1 MPVSKSSPIRL
12 RYQWQLRSKS
22 LELGHRTLIMGI
34 LNVTP
39 DSFSGEGQ
47 FPSTFQSIDN
57 ALKMLDEGADIID
70 VGGESTRPGSRPMVT
85 AEEESGRVIPV
96 IEGLLRARPHAVVSL
111 DTYKSEVAR
120 QGISAGAE
128 IINDVSAF
136 RWDTLMRATVAQLRC
151 GAVMVHSRGKPNEWR
166 KLDPVAD
173 VSGLVVSQLAEWA
186 AAAMGAGIEREALV
200 LDPGFGFG
208 KNFDENFSLLK
219 NFDKLSG
226 LDFPLLAGTSRKSF
240 IGRTLAVE
248 GKDASPAQRL
258 YGTLATET
266 AVILKGA
273 HIIRVHD
280 VRPAMDSAKVADA
293 ILDAD

>member
-1 MPVSKSSPIRL
+1 
-12 RYQWQLRSKS
+12 
-22 LELGHRTLIMGI
+22 MGI